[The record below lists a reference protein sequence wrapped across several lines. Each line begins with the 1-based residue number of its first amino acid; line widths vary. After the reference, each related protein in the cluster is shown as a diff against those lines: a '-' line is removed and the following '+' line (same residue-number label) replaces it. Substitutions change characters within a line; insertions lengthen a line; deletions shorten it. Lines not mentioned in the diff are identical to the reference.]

1 MDPDR
6 PKRHRSRFTGQ
17 ALGATRPCSGRSM
30 RKAHAHLAITDAA
43 FGRVVD
49 RLAASP
55 AQAGADETTTGTV
68 AETLL
73 PLKQSIVTA

>member
-1 MDPDR
+1 
-6 PKRHRSRFTGQ
+6 
-17 ALGATRPCSGRSM
+17 M